1 MSGGGDQGGAP
12 KTLYVG
18 NLDNNVTEDLILAVF
33 SQIGPVKGCKII
45 REPGNDPYCFVEFQ
59 QNSAATAALA
69 TMNKR
74 VLLQKEIKV
83 NWAAS
88 PGGMPKQIG
97 IVSPQVLTVFPS
109 LNITVICRIR
119 ASTITFL
126 SEISLRKS
134 TQKH

>member
-1 MSGGGDQGGAP
+1 MSGGGDQSGAP

-33 SQIGPVKGCKII
+33 SQIGSVKGCKII

-59 QNSAATAALA
+59 HNSAATAALA

-97 IVSPQVLTVFPS
+97 IVSPSDHVLS
-109 LNITVICRIR
+109 L
-119 ASTITFL
+119 S
-126 SEISLRKS
+126 
-134 TQKH
+134 

>member
-109 LNITVICRIR
+109 LNITVICRIQ